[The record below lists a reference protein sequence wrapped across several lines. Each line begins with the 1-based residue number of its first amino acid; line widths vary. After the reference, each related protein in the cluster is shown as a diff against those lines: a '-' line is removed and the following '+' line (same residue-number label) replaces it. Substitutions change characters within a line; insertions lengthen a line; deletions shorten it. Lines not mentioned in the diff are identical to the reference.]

1 MFIQKIVCFTYF
13 FMNHHYRK
21 YKCFKK
27 SEKTISYR
35 SHSNNVY
42 ENKDII
48 NIVKI
53 QYLQSGILVVL
64 LGLYNNYLCLMCSIL
79 SRVTVSLLSI
89 INEFK
94 LFTFSISPL

>member
-35 SHSNNVY
+35 SDSNNVY

-53 QYLQSGILVVL
+53 QYL
-64 LGLYNNYLCLMCSIL
+64 
-79 SRVTVSLLSI
+79 
-89 INEFK
+89 
-94 LFTFSISPL
+94 